1 MAPDRDKYDIRQAMN
16 ETQNETGSMSSL
28 HHAPLTNHFRL
39 RAEQERD
46 RAARAPNERH
56 KRLHLELAAIFE
68 RRAEGGP
75 V

>member
-1 MAPDRDKYDIRQAMN
+1 MAIENNKYDIRQAMN
-16 ETQNETGSMSSL
+16 KTQNETGSMSSL

-46 RAARAPNERH
+46 RATRAPNERH

>member
-1 MAPDRDKYDIRQAMN
+1 MPTK
-16 ETQNETGSMSSL
+16 T
-28 HHAPLTNHFRL
+28 APLASHFRQ

-46 RAARAPNERH
+46 RASRAPNERH

-75 V
+75 M

>member
-1 MAPDRDKYDIRQAMN
+1 MAAERDKYDIRQAMN
-16 ETQNETGSMSSL
+16 ETQTESGSMSSMQQ
-28 HHAPLTNHFRL
+28 APLTNHFRL

-46 RAARAPNERH
+46 RATQAPNERH

>member
-1 MAPDRDKYDIRQAMN
+1 MAADDNKYDIRQAMHK
-16 ETQNETGSMSSL
+16 TQNEIGSMSTM
-28 HHAPLTNHFRL
+28 HQAPLTNHFRL

-46 RAARAPNERH
+46 RATHAPNERH

>member
-1 MAPDRDKYDIRQAMN
+1 MHQ
-16 ETQNETGSMSSL
+16 
-28 HHAPLTNHFRL
+28 APLTSHFRL

-46 RAARAPNERH
+46 RASHAPNERH

>member
-1 MAPDRDKYDIRQAMN
+1 MTTK
-16 ETQNETGSMSSL
+16 TV
-28 HHAPLTNHFRL
+28 PLANHFRL

-46 RAARAPNERH
+46 RASRAPNERH

-75 V
+75 M

>member
-1 MAPDRDKYDIRQAMN
+1 MAAEGDKHDISQAMN
-16 ETQNETGSMSSL
+16 EPKNESGSMSSI
-28 HHAPLTNHFRL
+28 HQAPLTHHFRL

-46 RAARAPNERH
+46 RATRAPNERH

>member
-1 MAPDRDKYDIRQAMN
+1 MN